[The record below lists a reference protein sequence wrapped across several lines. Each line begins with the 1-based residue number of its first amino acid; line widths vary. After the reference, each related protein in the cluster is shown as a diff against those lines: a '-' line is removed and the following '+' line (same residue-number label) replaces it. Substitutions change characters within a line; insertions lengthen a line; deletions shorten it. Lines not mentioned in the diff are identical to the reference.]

1 MNSALPRIS
10 HPVRCEAQLSRMS
23 GVLPI
28 AARTSCLISGVDMKP
43 SGGNIVGATLM
54 TRTPGVKVAAFPFK
68 GVHFL
73 VWNPLFY
80 CPNLTPKRPSLEPH
94 YQWDIA

>member
-1 MNSALPRIS
+1 
-10 HPVRCEAQLSRMS
+10 MS

-43 SGGNIVGATLM
+43 AGGNIVGATLM
-54 TRTPGVKVAAFPFK
+54 SRTRGFKVAAIPFK

-73 VWNPLFY
+73 VWNPVF
-80 CPNLTPKRPSLEPH
+80 
-94 YQWDIA
+94 